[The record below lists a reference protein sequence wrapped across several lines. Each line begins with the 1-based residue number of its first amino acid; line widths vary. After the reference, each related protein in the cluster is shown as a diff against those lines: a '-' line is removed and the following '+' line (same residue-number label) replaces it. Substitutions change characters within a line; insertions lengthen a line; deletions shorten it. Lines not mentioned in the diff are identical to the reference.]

1 MDASLHVTTT
11 GRMVMIRHALSR
23 QRRQVIL
30 PLPQLGCR
38 MLTVILSFNGNAM
51 SFRINVYQDASI
63 GMLLLMLISICL
75 PVHSIASP
83 TTTTAQ
89 KATVVGN
96 IKLHGSHTDESWATP
111 EMSTTRLHS
120 QVPVTAEKD
129 DHPRF
134 TREMIEVGWRSLDSF
149 HLYVVKPKGTIN
161 PPVILYLYNYNNDTR
176 RFLNDDYCERI
187 TRSGCAAVG
196 FETALS
202 GDRFQMRPM
211 NQWFVSELPES
222 LATSAHDVQMVLNYL
237 TTRGDLD
244 MGRVGMFGQGS
255 GGAVAILAAG
265 ADPRIK
271 SLDLLDPWGD
281 WPLWLKTTAVIPD
294 TDRAKLTEATFEKK
308 VVPLEPLT
316 WLAGL
321 TDRKIRIIQVKD
333 NTTTPAACQ
342 EALAKAA
349 PPGTQFVHYDT
360 NLNLF
365 GALGHGGL
373 FVWSAKQLNAKPAPT
388 QAAVAV
394 PTKH

>member
-1 MDASLHVTTT
+1 MQKFNHSIL
-11 GRMVMIRHALSR
+11 LS
-23 QRRQVIL
+23 
-30 PLPQLGCR
+30 
-38 MLTVILSFNGNAM
+38 
-51 SFRINVYQDASI
+51 
-63 GMLLLMLISICL
+63 GMLWAGLIPIFAL
-75 PVHSIASP
+75 ALTAAPAASSGP
-83 TTTTAQ
+83 
-89 KATVVGN
+89 VGN
-96 IKLHGSHTDESWATP
+96 MSLQGQHPDEDWATP
-111 EMSTTRLHS
+111 RIATSRLMAQPPLIVETDEGST
-120 QVPVTAEKD
+120 
-129 DHPRF
+129 F
-134 TREMIEVGWRSLDSF
+134 TRQMVEVGWRPLDAF
-149 HLYVVKPKGTIN
+149 HLYVIKPKGVVN
-161 PPVILYLYNYNNDTR
+161 PPVVVYLYDYTNDTR

-196 FETALS
+196 FESALS

-211 NQWFVSELPES
+211 KQWFVSELPES

-237 TTRGDLD
+237 ATRGDLD

-294 TDRAKLTEATFEKK
+294 VDRAKLTEATFEKK
-308 VVPLEPLT
+308 VVLLEPLT

-333 NTTTPAACQ
+333 NTTTPVACQ
-342 EALAKAA
+342 EAFAKAA
-349 PPGTQFVHYDT
+349 PVGTQFVHYDT

-373 FVWSAKQLNAKPAPT
+373 FVWQAKQLNAKPAPT
-388 QAAVAV
+388 QATVAV